1 MECLQP
7 FIVHGS
13 GIRRAGVVVALDWE
27 HIRRGRL
34 ARSHLVDRAPR
45 KRLVDVV
52 RDVCG
57 IHAQVMGAAE
67 LSISARVDSI
77 TQEDVRAELWEKRS
91 LVKAWTIRGTL
102 HIHPADDLP
111 LWAAA
116 VRAVS
121 EPEDPAVLDAIAAAL
136 DGRCLLR
143 EELADE
149 VAKRS
154 GEWTREKIG
163 SGWGYLISSAA
174 IEGKLCH
181 GPPRGNKVTFVRTDQ
196 WVGWRDVDPDEALA
210 EAARR
215 FLETY
220 GPAGPR
226 QFAGWFGLKPNES
239 PPLPEVQVEPGAE
252 PGPLRLVPE
261 YDCYVMGFRERDQLV
276 PDKVRER
283 VKSHPKGRFEG
294 IAAVPTV
301 LVDGVVAGTWRRA
314 RKGKRVEIAVE
325 PTRRLDR
332 AELEAEVERI
342 GKFLGA
348 EPRLRV
354 GRLDT

>member
-1 MECLQP
+1 M
-7 FIVHGS
+7 V
-13 GIRRAGVVVALDWE
+13 
-27 HIRRGRL
+27 RG
-34 ARSHLVDRAPR
+34 
-45 KRLVDVV
+45 
-52 RDVCG
+52 VCG

-67 LSISARVDSI
+67 LSISARVEGL

-102 HIHPADDLP
+102 HLHAADDLP

-116 VRAVS
+116 RRAVS
-121 EPEDPAVLDAIAAAL
+121 EPEDPSVLDAIAASL

-154 GEWTREKIG
+154 GEWTREKMG
-163 SGWGYLISSAA
+163 SGWGYLIGSAA
-174 IEGKLCH
+174 AEGKLCH

-196 WVGWRDVDPDEALA
+196 WVGWRDVEPEKALA

-215 FLETY
+215 FLQTY

-226 QFAGWFGLKPNES
+226 QFAGWFGLKPTES
-239 PPLPEVQVEPGAE
+239 PPLPQVRVEPGAE
-252 PGPLRLVPE
+252 PGPLRLLPE

-276 PDKVRER
+276 PDGLRER

-301 LVDGVVAGTWRRA
+301 LVDGVVAGIWRRA
-314 RKGKRVEIAVE
+314 RKAKTVEIAVE
-325 PTRRLDR
+325 PAQRLDR
-332 AELEAEVERI
+332 AELEAEVARI
-342 GKFLGA
+342 GKFLGG

-354 GRLDT
+354 GRLDA